1 MIYFFMIVVAV
12 AMDQLTKY
20 WAVTYLMPQKNLDFI
35 PGFLGFHYTE
45 NTGAAF
51 SILRDK
57 QLLLIIITLLIIMV
71 LLGMLTRAI
80 KLNDPLIVKL
90 SYVMIISG
98 AIGNFIDRARLN
110 FVVDFF
116 EFKFF
121 DFPIFN
127 VADIFVVC
135 GVILLGYATIFLKYE
150 F

>member
-1 MIYFFMIVVAV
+1 MIYFLMILAAVAV
-12 AMDQLTKY
+12 DQVTKY
-20 WAVTYLMPQKNLDFI
+20 WAVTYLMPQRNMDFI

-57 QLLLIIITLLIIMV
+57 QLLLIIVTLLIIMA
-71 LLGMLTRAI
+71 LLGMMTKAI
-80 KLNDPLIVKL
+80 KVNDPLIVKL
-90 SYVMIISG
+90 SYVMIIAG

-116 EFKFF
+116 EFKFIN
-121 DFPIFN
+121 FPIFN

-135 GVILLGYATIFLKYE
+135 GVILLGYATIFMKYE

>member
-1 MIYFFMIVVAV
+1 MIYFLMILAAV
-12 AMDQLTKY
+12 AADQLTKY

-51 SILRDK
+51 SILKDK
-57 QLLLIIITLLIIMV
+57 QLLLIIVTLLIIV
-71 LLGMLTRAI
+71 ALLGMMTKAV
-80 KLNDPLIVKL
+80 KVNDPLIVKL

-110 FVVDFF
+110 YVVDFL
-116 EFKFF
+116 EFKFIN
-121 DFPIFN
+121 FPIFN

-135 GVILLGYATIFLKYE
+135 GVVLLGYATIFLKYE

>member
-1 MIYFFMIVVAV
+1 MVYYVMIVAAV
-12 AMDQLTKY
+12 ILDQLTKY
-20 WAVTYLMPQKNLDFI
+20 WAVHQLLPVRSMEFI

-57 QLLLIIITLLIIMV
+57 QLLLILVTLLIIV
-71 LLGMLTRAI
+71 LLLGMMTKAVRAG
-80 KLNDPLIVKL
+80 DPVVVKL
-90 SYVMIISG
+90 SYMLIIAG

-110 FVVDFF
+110 YVVDFF
-116 EFKFF
+116 EFKFMN
-121 DFPIFN
+121 FPIFN

-135 GVILLGYATIFLKYE
+135 GVILLGYAAIFMKYE

>member
-1 MIYFFMIVVAV
+1 MIYFLMILAAV
-12 AMDQLTKY
+12 ALDQVTKY
-20 WAVTYLMPQKNLDFI
+20 WAVTYLMPQRNMDFI

-57 QLLLIIITLLIIMV
+57 QLLLIIVTLLIIMA
-71 LLGMLTRAI
+71 LLGMMTKAI
-80 KLNDPLIVKL
+80 KVNDPLIVKL
-90 SYVMIISG
+90 SYVMIIAG

-116 EFKFF
+116 EFKFIN
-121 DFPIFN
+121 FPIFN

-135 GVILLGYATIFLKYE
+135 GVILLGYATIFMKYE